1 MITLRN
7 FDYFLRNLIS
17 LLFLFLVI
25 LFFNHSSIIKELNY
39 NNYFINIINYIKYI
53 NIIILE
59 KSIPGKLLWLFIN
72 INIE

>member
-53 NIIILE
+53 NIIILD
-59 KSIPGKLLWLFIN
+59 KSIPGKLL
-72 INIE
+72 

>member
-53 NIIILE
+53 NIIILD

>member
-59 KSIPGKLLWLFIN
+59 KSIPGKLL
-72 INIE
+72 

>member
-39 NNYFINIINYIKYI
+39 NNYFINIINYINYI
-53 NIIILE
+53 NIIILD
-59 KSIPGKLLWLFIN
+59 KSIPGKLL
-72 INIE
+72 